1 MRLNNLT
8 HGIQAL
14 LFSWEQHDE
23 KLSTALNAKESVKIF
38 RNNQFKMFY
47 GVGFDFFFFSSTVC
61 SSADFHPIYML
72 VSQRLVSMVHLY
84 FHHKVCP
91 VTHAYERHISVEY

>member
-47 GVGFDFFFFSSTVC
+47 GVGFDFFFFQVQYVLLQIFIQSTC
-61 SSADFHPIYML
+61 S
-72 VSQRLVSMVHLY
+72 
-84 FHHKVCP
+84 CP
-91 VTHAYERHISVEY
+91 RGLFPWCICISIIKYVQ